1 MVCRQCT
8 STFRYDIRVR
18 DTIFIAHVYQR
29 RDRVVY
35 ILLNRIV
42 HAAFTIGRPGTV
54 IVNTQASTDI
64 NKLNIE
70 AHCV

>member
-18 DTIFIAHVYQR
+18 DAIFIAHVYQR

-35 ILLNRIV
+35 IFLNGIV
-42 HAAFTIGRPGTV
+42 YTTFAIGRTGSV
-54 IVNTQASTDI
+54 IIHSQSTANI
-64 NKLNIE
+64 NKLHLK
-70 AHCV
+70 AH